1 MSTKMKKLFNF
12 RYSVVLL
19 GFAAML
25 IATSCRDLV
34 EGYSTDPVNITD
46 PSVIGTFKYLSGAEV
61 NLIGAYEGDV
71 NRTTG
76 MWTGDF
82 SGEDRQYIGLSN
94 YSVSG
99 RDFDTEW
106 AAIYAGVLKNTKLM
120 KSKARFEGNFRV
132 IGIGQVLDAMVLGL
146 AADLWGDVPFTEATQ
161 YPEIK
166 NPKYDPQAEV
176 YAGVQAKLDS
186 AIANLAT
193 AVPDRLVPTDADF
206 YFAGDADAWTRVAN
220 TLKARYYLHVHDYAN
235 AIIYSDPAIA
245 IGDATGDMKAPHGS
259 DYQFNFNLFYS
270 FLTYDRPGYMGANS
284 YEPNLLDPSKPT
296 SRNNAKTNE
305 NGRFNYFYAPLAYW
319 GGLNTGAE
327 YDPNVLVDFDWGTP
341 PEFNGFFGATTSFPL
356 VTFEENMLIRAESYA
371 KLNNFAEALTAL
383 NTLRAYYNTGAQ
395 FGTSTAYIDDP
406 DLGGV
411 KYDPYVAA
419 DFAAGGMENA
429 AGKAPVD
436 ALLTEILEERY
447 VTLTGQLEQF
457 NDVRRTHN
465 YLHLPVVSGY
475 PTFPQRVLYPQSE
488 QNANAQMV
496 PTNAVSLTDPTPVNA
511 SNY

>member
-1 MSTKMKKLFNF
+1 MKKLFNF
-12 RYSVVLL
+12 KYSVVLL

-25 IATSCRDLV
+25 FATSCKDLI

-46 PSVIGTFKYLSGAEV
+46 PSVIETFKYLSGAEV

-76 MWTGDF
+76 LWTGHF

-94 YSVSG
+94 YSVTG

-120 KSKARFEGNFRV
+120 KTKAKFEGNFRV
-132 IGIGQVLDAMVLGL
+132 IGIGQVLDAMALGL

-186 AIANLAT
+186 AIANLAVE
-193 AVPDRLVPTDADF
+193 VPDRLIPTDADF
-206 YFAGDADAWTRVAN
+206 YFGGDGPTWIRVAN
-220 TLKARYYLHVHDYAN
+220 TLKARYYLHVGDYAN

-245 IGDATGDMKAPHGS
+245 ISSAAENMMAPHGP

-284 YEPNLLDPSKPT
+284 YTPKLLDPSLPT
-296 SRNNAKTNE
+296 SRNNDKTNE

-341 PEFNGFFGATTSFPL
+341 PEYNGFFGATTSFPL
-356 VTFEENMLIRAESYA
+356 VTFEENMLIRAESFA
-371 KLNNFAEALTAL
+371 KLNNFAQALASL
-383 NTLRAYYNTGAQ
+383 NSLRAYFDTGAQ
-395 FGTSTAYIDDP
+395 FGTSTAYTTEFGQDFDP
-406 DLGGV
+406 DLGGGFY
-411 KYDPYVAA
+411 KPYVAA
-419 DFAAGGMENA
+419 DFSPGGMENA
-429 AGKAPVD
+429 GGKTPID
-436 ALLTEILEERY
+436 ALITEILEERY
-447 VTLTGQLEQF
+447 VTLTGQLEVF

-465 YLHLPVVSGY
+465 YLALPVVAGY
-475 PTFPQRVLYPQSE
+475 TTFPQRVLYPQSE
-488 QNANAQMV
+488 QNANAQNV
-496 PTNAVSLTDPTPVNA
+496 PTVTITDPTPVNA
-511 SNY
+511 DNY

>member
-1 MSTKMKKLFNF
+1 MKKLLNF
-12 RYSVVLL
+12 KYSVVLL

-25 IATSCRDLV
+25 VATSCKDLI

-46 PSVIGTFKYLSGAEV
+46 PSVIETFKYLSGAEV

-76 MWTGDF
+76 MWTGHF

-132 IGIGQVLDAMVLGL
+132 IGIGQVLDAMAFGL

-176 YAGVQAKLDS
+176 YAGVQVKLDS
-186 AIANLAT
+186 AIANLAIE
-193 AVPDRLVPTDADF
+193 VPDRLIPTEADF
-206 YFAGDADAWTRVAN
+206 YFGGDAEAWTRVAN

-235 AIIYSDPAIA
+235 ALIYSDPAIA
-245 IGDATGDMKAPHGS
+245 ISDASGNMLAPHGP
-259 DYQFNFNLFYS
+259 DYLQNFNLYYS
-270 FLTYDRPGYMGANS
+270 FLTYDRPGYMAGNGYAA
-284 YEPNLLDPSKPT
+284 NLLDPSKPT

-305 NGRFNYFYAPLAYW
+305 TGRFNYLYAP
-319 GGLNTGAE
+319 GGLNIGTE
-327 YDPNVLVDFDWGTP
+327 YDPNVLVDFDWGND
-341 PEFNGFFGATTSFPL
+341 PEYNGFFGATTPFPL
-356 VTFEENMLIRAESYA
+356 VTFEENMLIRAESFA
-371 KLNNFAEALTAL
+371 KLNNLPEALTAL
-383 NTLRAYYNTGAQ
+383 NTLRAYLNTGGQ
-395 FGTSTAYIDDP
+395 FGASTAYVDDP
-406 DLGGV
+406 DVGGV
-411 KYDPYVAA
+411 QYDPYVAA
-419 DFAAGGMENA
+419 DFAPGGIENTG
-429 AGKAPVD
+429 GKTAID

-447 VTLTGQLEQF
+447 VSLTGQLEVF

-465 YLHLPVVSGY
+465 YLGLPLVSGY
-475 PTFPQRVLYPQSE
+475 TTFPQRILYAQAE

-496 PTNAVSLTDPTPVNA
+496 PTSGVSITDPTPVNA
-511 SNY
+511 GNY

>member
-1 MSTKMKKLFNF
+1 MKKLFNF
-12 RYSVVLL
+12 KYSVVLL

-25 IATSCRDLV
+25 IATSCKDLI

-46 PSVIGTFKYLSGAEV
+46 PTVIETFKYLSGAEV

-76 MWTGDF
+76 MWTGEF

-106 AAIYAGVLKNTKLM
+106 AQIYAGVLKNTKLM
-120 KSKARFEGNFRV
+120 KTRARFEGNFRV
-132 IGIGQVLDAMVLGL
+132 IGIGQVLDAMSLGL

-161 YPEIK
+161 YPEIT

-186 AIANLAT
+186 AIANLAVE
-193 AVPDRLVPTDADF
+193 VPDRLVPTDADF
-206 YFAGDADAWTRVAN
+206 YFNGDADAWTRVAN
-220 TLKARYYLHVHDYAN
+220 TLKARYYLHVRDYAN
-235 AIIYSDPAIA
+235 ALIYSDPAIA
-245 IGDATGDMKAPHGS
+245 INDASINMMAPHGP

-270 FLTYDRPGYMGANS
+270 FLTYDRPGYMAGNG
-284 YEPNLLDPSKPT
+284 YEANLLDPSKPT

-305 NGRFNYFYAPLAYW
+305 TGRFNYIYAP
-319 GGLNTGAE
+319 GGLNIGTE
-327 YDPNVLVDFDWGTP
+327 YDLNVLSDFDWGNP
-341 PEFNGFFGATTSFPL
+341 PEYNGFFGATTSFPL
-356 VTFEENMLIRAESYA
+356 VTFEENMLIRAESFA
-371 KLNNFAEALTAL
+371 KLNNFPEALASL

-395 FGTSTAYIDDP
+395 FGPSTAYADPANGGDP
-406 DLGGV
+406 DVGGV
-411 KYDPYVAA
+411 RYDPYVAA
-419 DFAAGGMENA
+419 DFAPGGIENA
-429 AGKAPVD
+429 AGKAPTD

-465 YLHLPVVSGY
+465 YLGLPVVAGY
-475 PTFPQRVLYPQSE
+475 STFPQRVLYPQTE
-488 QNANAQMV
+488 QNANAKQI
-496 PTNAVSLTDPTPVNA
+496 PTGAVSLTDPTPVNA